1 MKYIGY
7 HFNIEPRELGT
18 EILLAELAQKAFES
32 FEETPQG
39 LSAYV
44 QEDLW
49 SEDILQDIFILENP
63 EFTITYE
70 KQDIQ
75 QVNWNQ
81 EWEKNFEPI
90 NVDDICYVRA
100 PFHQPIASKYD
111 VVIEPKMSFGTGH
124 HETTYMMI
132 KQILNNNFVDKTVL
146 DMGCG
151 TSILGILASMCGA
164 RAVTAID
171 IDSWCCE
178 NSLENATRNNCDN
191 IQVKHGDAAL
201 IESQP
206 TYDIILANI
215 NRNIL
220 LNDMH
225 LYVKALKDQGEIYFS
240 GFYTQDIQS
249 IDQAAKLLGLV
260 FQAQLEKNNWV
271 SLKYKKA

>member
-7 HFNIEPRELGT
+7 HFTIEPKELGS
-18 EILLAELAQKAFES
+18 EILLAELAEKAFES

-49 SEDILQDIFILENP
+49 SEDILDGIYILANP

-70 KQDIQ
+70 KQDIA
-75 QVNWNQ
+75 QVNWNS

-90 NVDDICYVRA
+90 NVDGICYVRA
-100 PFHQPIASKYD
+100 PFHSPIDSQYD

-132 KQILNNNFVDKTVL
+132 KQILNNTMESKVVL

-151 TSILGILASMCGA
+151 TSILGILASMRGA
-164 RAVTAID
+164 KEVVAID
-171 IDSWCCE
+171 IDDWCCE
-178 NSLENATRNNCDN
+178 NSLENATRNNCEN
-191 IQVKHGDAAL
+191 IQVKHGDASL
-201 IESQP
+201 IESEP
-206 TYDIILANI
+206 TYDVILANI

-225 LYVKALKDQGEIYFS
+225 FYTKALKQNGEIYFS
-240 GFYTQDIQS
+240 GFYTQDIS
-249 IDQAAKLLGLV
+249 AIDSLAKELGLTPKG
-260 FQAQLEKNNWV
+260 QLEKNNWV
-271 SLKYKKA
+271 SLKYIKA